1 MAGLI
6 PDAFRDEVLSRTDIV
21 ELIDSHVPLKKQG
34 NSHIACCPFHSEKN
48 PSFNVIGKKQFYHCF
63 GCGASGNAISF
74 IMQHLGLGFREAI
87 EHLAHRAGLRLPDT
101 VDTRTPKTSGL
112 YALMKTVCTFYQR
125 QLREST
131 DTAIAYLQRRGVS
144 GEIAKRY
151 QLGFAPDGWHLLER
165 TFARQKKELIETG
178 MLVVRDDGKTC
189 DRYRQR
195 IMFPIHDRQGRI
207 TGFGGRAVAEGQKP
221 KYLNSPETSLFQKSR
236 ELYGLY
242 QVLQKPE
249 MPEYIIVVEGYLD
262 VLALAQHGFD
272 NAVATLGTAT
282 STWHIQILSRHTR
295 RIVFCFDGDA
305 AGRQA
310 AWRALENSLT
320 HLDTGLEIGFV
331 FLPEGEDPDSLV
343 RREGFEAFGTRLRAF
358 QALNH
363 FFFETLSADIDLSSL
378 SGKARLVHVVKP
390 YLMKMPDGPY
400 RQLLE
405 DELGRRT
412 RIEGHRLHPMIGH
425 GAEKPAP
432 VAQKAIRRS
441 PARLAIALLLQHPEI
456 YAECQGYIQEGSF
469 QGSNLALLRELLDV
483 LSRTPQPTTA
493 SLVEHWRNT
502 PWFGVVS
509 RLAVWEHLVPQDA
522 RAREFIDIVQFL
534 YKQDVE
540 KNIQQLLVKS
550 RTNGLDAT
558 ERETLQRL
566 LRSRHP
572 TEH

>member
-34 NSHIACCPFHSEKN
+34 NSHTACCPFHSEKT

-87 EHLAHRAGLRLPDT
+87 EHLAQRAGLTLPDT

-112 YALMKTVCTFYQR
+112 YALMKTVCTFYQK
-125 QLREST
+125 QLRESA

-151 QLGFAPDGWHLLER
+151 QLGFAPEGWHLLER
-165 TFARQKKELIETG
+165 AFARQKKELIETG

-221 KYLNSPETSLFQKSR
+221 KYLNSPETPLFQKSR

-242 QVLQKPE
+242 QVLQRPE

-295 RIVFCFDGDA
+295 RIIFCFDGDA

-310 AWRALENSLT
+310 AWRALENSLA

-343 RREGFEAFGTRLRAF
+343 RREGFEAFGARLRAF

-363 FFFETLSADIDLSSL
+363 FFFETLSANIDLSSL

-405 DELGRRT
+405 DELGRKT
-412 RIEGHRLHPMIGH
+412 RIEGHRLHPMIGD

-432 VAQKAIRRS
+432 VTQKAIRRS

-456 YAECQGYIQEGSF
+456 FAECREYIQEGSL
-469 QGSNLALLRELLDV
+469 QGNSLALLRELLDV
-483 LSRTPQPTTA
+483 LSHTPQPTTA

-502 PWFGVVS
+502 PWFDVVS

-534 YKQDVE
+534 HKQDVE

-572 TEH
+572 AGS